1 MKRRWLQIIV
11 LAVLWVSVAG
21 CASGISRESLLQ
33 QMREKPAPLII
44 DVRSAGE
51 YERDHI
57 AGAVHIPFYTVGS
70 GLKERGIPL
79 TERIVLYCE
88 HGPRAALAGL
98 RLYFSGYG
106 QVSSLEGH
114 MQGWRAS
121 GLPMEKGAK

>member
-1 MKRRWLQIIV
+1 MKRRWLQIFIMLLLV
-11 LAVLWVSVAG
+11 NLVG
-21 CASGISRESLLQ
+21 CASAISRESLLQ
-33 QMREKPAPLII
+33 KMREKPAPLIV
-44 DVRSAGE
+44 DVRSKGE

-57 AGAVHIPFYTVGS
+57 AGAVHIPLYSVGS
-70 GLKERGIPL
+70 GLKERGTPP

-114 MQGWRAS
+114 LQGWRAS
-121 GLPMEKGAK
+121 GLPLEKGAK